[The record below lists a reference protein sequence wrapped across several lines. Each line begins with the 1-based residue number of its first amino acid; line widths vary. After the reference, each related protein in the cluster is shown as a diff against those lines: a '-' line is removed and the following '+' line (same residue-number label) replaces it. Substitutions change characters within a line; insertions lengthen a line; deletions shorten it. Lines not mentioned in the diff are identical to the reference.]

1 MFKKLMLIGMSGIT
15 FFSVASAQSNN
26 VYMEMMGP
34 TILGMTINYERI
46 IADNIAIRVGYGSG
60 NKETI
65 KFTENIIIDINTDKI
80 THIPLGAAYLLGSG
94 NHKFELGA
102 GMNMA
107 KGTFDINGAIQ
118 SSGSLNI
125 MFGSAGYRYQSGTGG
140 LFLNAK
146 VYYLTSDKIAI
157 RVGAD
162 EVKLAIPW
170 FGLGFG
176 WTF

>member
-1 MFKKLMLIGMSGIT
+1 MFKKLMLIGMSVIT

-26 VYMEMMGP
+26 VYMEIMGP

-65 KFTENIIIDINTDKI
+65 KFTKNIIIDINTDKI

-94 NHKFELGA
+94 NHKLELGA
-102 GMNMA
+102 GMNMV
-107 KGTFDINGAIQ
+107 KSTFDLGQDTGDISASQ
-118 SSGSLNI
+118 NI
-125 MFGSAGYRYQSGTGG
+125 MFGSAGYRYKKGTGG

-146 VYYLTSDKIAI
+146 VYYLTIA
-157 RVGAD
+157 GFT
-162 EVKLAIPW
+162 LPW
-170 FGLGFG
+170 VGLGLG
-176 WTF
+176 

>member
-65 KFTENIIIDINTDKI
+65 KFTEDIIIDINTDKI

-107 KGTFDINGAIQ
+107 KGSFDLVAVSQETEDI
-118 SSGSLNI
+118 SGSLNI

-146 VYYLTSDKIAI
+146 VYRLTVA
-157 RVGAD
+157 GFT
-162 EVKLAIPW
+162 LPW
-170 FGLGFG
+170 VGLGLG